1 MTVNSALPSV
11 CIDEAI
17 TWIARLRAH
26 DVSAEERSRF
36 AEWLASDARHSAA
49 FDEIVDLWQ
58 RLGVVASLSGDF
70 TRTATTHML
79 RSGKT
84 GAAIASLTLAA
95 LLAFNELRDGREY
108 ETVAG
113 TQRTVV
119 LDDGSKVLLNS
130 NTSIDVD
137 MASAERRVTLRRGE
151 AYFEVAM
158 DRSRPFV
165 VTGPRCTA
173 TALGTAFAF
182 EVRALPHHD
191 AVIVTQGAVRVAA
204 GNHSIDVGENEEA
217 IITDDVAKAP
227 VDTAAQTSWRN
238 AP

>member
-1 MTVNSALPSV
+1 MTVNSALSNA
-11 CIDEAI
+11 CLDEAI

-36 AEWLASDARHSAA
+36 AEWLANDVRHSAA

-58 RLGVVASLSGDF
+58 RLGVVAYLSGDHS
-70 TRTATTHML
+70 RTATTHTL
-79 RSGKT
+79 RNGNT
-84 GAAIASLTLAA
+84 GAAIASLTLAG
-95 LLAFNELRDGREY
+95 LLAFTELRDGREY

-113 TQRTVV
+113 AQRTVV

-137 MASAERRVTLRRGE
+137 MAADERRVTLRHGE

-158 DRSRPFV
+158 DRHRPFV
-165 VTGPRCTA
+165 VASARCTT

-182 EVRALPHHD
+182 EVRAQPHHD

-204 GNHSIDVGENEEA
+204 GNQSIEVGENEEA
-217 IITDDVAKAP
+217 VITDDVAKAP
-227 VDTAAQTSWRN
+227 VDAAAHTSWRN